1 MHRSLNQG
9 KFFVNKKR
17 SHQYLD
23 NNKKTLL
30 REGFIEGNVT
40 MSDDPPKASDNW
52 YEFASQ
58 QVDFGTNTGLESN
71 KLTIKKIENWV
82 KPNDS
87 NWTDELDTAINNVCK
102 GVEQADPAI
111 YAFIVDNGGNVI
123 YYSVDYNGNIPK
135 NPTPKLKQN
144 DNYTTYLK
152 IDNGMIEA
160 VRKVLEFD
168 DPINKS
174 VKSER
179 EQYQKLQTLYDKAL
193 TYYTDETNSYYTAKE
208 AQEAAVN
215 KPHRNRIIKYDD
227 NGTTKYSF
235 INTLGVK
242 RDFNLPDSE
251 YTEDKWNNNLTNA
264 LNDSSFRSNTGCP
277 TPVNAGSLS
286 EVENS
291 QYMTGVPIT
300 KSYGACLNPGLYQ
313 SDNGSSAD
321 KLWMDENGQMFKL
334 AGFSTE
340 CQNVTPNEVKE
351 GTFQVLSSQT
361 GSNEKPADFKCL
373 LGVQGASD
381 TMRNH
386 KQNAEKANAD
396 LKEIA
401 DCENSESNG
410 VYTLRLGPD
419 VYGDDY
425 GDGNIN
431 AGMKQVISGIQ
442 SSVGEAG
449 YRKLHHAI
457 MNDDTVHL
465 PIDDGSGK
473 PQPHYNEDGSRVDDA
488 QKDISGNLAL
498 QRRLNDKLRLVD
510 DLGSSVDS
518 LHASLDLRN
527 RQIKAIN
534 LQFLAWGL
542 AGVTIAFIAAK
553 QFSKK

>member
-30 REGFIEGNVT
+30 REGFIEGNDV
-40 MSDDPPKASDNW
+40 MGNQEPQSSDNW

-58 QVDFGTNTGLESN
+58 QIDFGINTGLESS
-71 KLTIKKIENWV
+71 KPTIKKIENWV

-87 NWTDELDTAINNVCK
+87 NWTDELSTSINNVSK
-102 GVEQADPAI
+102 GVEGSEPAI
-111 YAFIVDNGGNVI
+111 YAFIVDNGGNVT
-123 YYSVDYNGNIPK
+123 YYSVDNNGDIPK

-160 VRKVLEFD
+160 VRKTLVVD

-174 VKSER
+174 VKAER

-193 TYYTDETNSYYTAKE
+193 TYYTDETNSYYTAKKE

-242 RDFNLPDSE
+242 RDFNIPTSE
-251 YTEDKWNNNLTNA
+251 LSSYNNNLTNA
-264 LNDSSFRSNTGCP
+264 LNDSSFRTNIGCP

-291 QYMTGVPIT
+291 QYTTGVPIT
-300 KSYGACLNPGLYQ
+300 KTFGACLNPGLYQ
-313 SDNGSSAD
+313 SEDSSDAD
-321 KLWMDENGQMFKL
+321 KLWMAEDGQMFKL

-340 CQNVTPNEVKE
+340 CQNVTPNSVKA
-351 GTFQVLSSQT
+351 GTYQVLSSQT
-361 GSNEKPADFKCL
+361 GSNEKPEDFKCL
-373 LGVQGASD
+373 LGVQGASE
-381 TMRNH
+381 TMGQH
-386 KQNAEKANAD
+386 KENAEKANSD
-396 LKEIA
+396 LKHIA
-401 DCENSESNG
+401 HCEESEQG
-410 VYTLRLGPD
+410 GKCPLQLGSA
-419 VYGDDY
+419 VYGDAY
-425 GDGNIN
+425 PSDGQID

-465 PIDDGSGK
+465 PMDDGNGN
-473 PQPHYNEDGSRVDDA
+473 PLPHYNADGSRVDDPY
-488 QKDISGNLAL
+488 KDISGNLAL

>member
-40 MSDDPPKASDNW
+40 MTDDPPKASDNW

-58 QVDFGTNTGLESN
+58 QVDFGINTGLESN
-71 KLTIKKIENWV
+71 KLTIKNIENWV
-82 KPNDS
+82 KPNSSD
-87 NWTDELDTAINNVCK
+87 WTDELDTAINNVCK
-102 GVEQADPAI
+102 GVEDADPAI
-111 YAFIVDNGGNVI
+111 YAFIVDNGGNVT
-123 YYSVDYNGNIPK
+123 YYSVDDNGDIPK
-135 NPTPKLKQN
+135 NPKPKLKQN

-160 VRKVLEFD
+160 VRKTLVVD

-174 VKSER
+174 VKVER

-193 TYYTDETNSYYTAKE
+193 TYYTDETNSYYTAKKE

-242 RDFNLPDSE
+242 RDFNIPTSE
-251 YTEDKWNNNLTNA
+251 LSSYNNNLTNA
-264 LNDSSFRSNTGCP
+264 LNDSSFRSKIGCP

-291 QYMTGVPIT
+291 QYTTGVPIT
-300 KSYGACLNPGLYQ
+300 KTFGACLNPGLYQ
-313 SDNGSSAD
+313 SEDGSSAD
-321 KLWMDENGQMFKL
+321 KLWMAEDGQMFKL

-340 CQNVTPNEVKE
+340 CQRAGVNSVKA
-351 GTFQVLSSQT
+351 GTYQVLSSQT
-361 GSNEKPADFKCL
+361 GSNEKPEDFKCL
-373 LGVQGASD
+373 LGVQGAAD
-381 TMRNH
+381 TMQQH
-386 KQNAEKANAD
+386 KDNSEKANAD

-401 DCENSESNG
+401 DCKASEDGG
-410 VYTLRLGPD
+410 VCTLRLGTD
-419 VYGDDY
+419 IYGNDFSGQIDS
-425 GDGNIN
+425 
-431 AGMKQVISGIQ
+431 GMKQVISGIQ

-465 PIDDGSGK
+465 PMDDGDGK
-473 PQPHYNEDGSRVDDA
+473 ALPHYNQDGSRVDDPY
-488 QKDISGNLAL
+488 KDISGNLAFY
-498 QRRLNDKLRLVD
+498 K
-510 DLGSSVDS
+510 G
-518 LHASLDLRN
+518 
-527 RQIKAIN
+527 
-534 LQFLAWGL
+534 G
-542 AGVTIAFIAAK
+542 
-553 QFSKK
+553 

>member
-174 VKSER
+174 VKVER

-193 TYYTDETNSYYTAKE
+193 TYYTDETNSYYTAKKE

-242 RDFNLPDSE
+242 RDFNIPD
-251 YTEDKWNNNLTNA
+251 
-264 LNDSSFRSNTGCP
+264 
-277 TPVNAGSLS
+277 
-286 EVENS
+286 
-291 QYMTGVPIT
+291 Q
-300 KSYGACLNPGLYQ
+300 
-313 SDNGSSAD
+313 
-321 KLWMDENGQMFKL
+321 
-334 AGFSTE
+334 
-340 CQNVTPNEVKE
+340 
-351 GTFQVLSSQT
+351 
-361 GSNEKPADFKCL
+361 
-373 LGVQGASD
+373 
-381 TMRNH
+381 
-386 KQNAEKANAD
+386 
-396 LKEIA
+396 
-401 DCENSESNG
+401 
-410 VYTLRLGPD
+410 
-419 VYGDDY
+419 
-425 GDGNIN
+425 
-431 AGMKQVISGIQ
+431 
-442 SSVGEAG
+442 
-449 YRKLHHAI
+449 
-457 MNDDTVHL
+457 
-465 PIDDGSGK
+465 
-473 PQPHYNEDGSRVDDA
+473 
-488 QKDISGNLAL
+488 
-498 QRRLNDKLRLVD
+498 
-510 DLGSSVDS
+510 
-518 LHASLDLRN
+518 
-527 RQIKAIN
+527 
-534 LQFLAWGL
+534 
-542 AGVTIAFIAAK
+542 
-553 QFSKK
+553 